1 MQHLLITLQQGP
13 LFWPPGCL
21 LAEMGGTV
29 ALGFFP
35 RHVYLYLDWAAAQWD
50 LTSCGMASP
59 EMSWVMREV
68 GST

>member
-21 LAEMGGTV
+21 PAEMGGTV